1 MDMDITDLHGACST
15 GDNEKVKAILR
26 TGLVNINDAWCGNE
40 TPLMVA
46 MKDDKPDIV
55 RTLLAEE
62 SIELG
67 RCSTYGETALHLA
80 CMSNSASVI
89 PVFCQD
95 RRCCENILNKKNYA
109 GFTALM
115 IAVNKGYIDCVQ
127 QLGKMEGIDFVSQ
140 DKMGFTVMQVAKMNK
155 DKHSALLD
163 YLVERNKRVLSIQNL
178 ETMLHLT
185 LQNMLRRSRM

>member
-1 MDMDITDLHGACST
+1 
-15 GDNEKVKAILR
+15 
-26 TGLVNINDAWCGNE
+26 
-40 TPLMVA
+40 MVA
-46 MKDDKPDIV
+46 MKNDQPDIV

-80 CMSNSASVI
+80 CMNNSASVI

-95 RRCCENILNKKNYA
+95 TRCCENILNKKNYA

-127 QLGKMEGIDFVSQ
+127 ELGKVEGIGIKVWMMMRYVD
-140 DKMGFTVMQVAKMNK
+140 DARA
-155 DKHSALLD
+155 ALPPI
-163 YLVERNKRVLSIQNL
+163 RAG
-178 ETMLHLT
+178 
-185 LQNMLRRSRM
+185 